1 MVQIV
6 PIQCGG
12 QYLSDL
18 SVVDKLIFLPYQ
30 MLDAKCKIHL
40 SAQFELLSAVVDIA
54 YTAGASEHTLL
65 IVQES
70 NHIETN

>member
-1 MVQIV
+1 
-6 PIQCGG
+6 
-12 QYLSDL
+12 
-18 SVVDKLIFLPYQ
+18 